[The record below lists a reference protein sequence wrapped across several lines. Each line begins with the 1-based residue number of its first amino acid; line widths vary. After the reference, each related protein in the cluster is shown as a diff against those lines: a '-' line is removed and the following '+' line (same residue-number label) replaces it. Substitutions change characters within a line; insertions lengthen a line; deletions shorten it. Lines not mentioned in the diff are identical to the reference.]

1 MIDAS
6 DAVMADCRKG
16 VDDVMTYVFGM
27 CVVCLWDVREVF
39 VVCLWD
45 VREVVLCCRHKWPVE
60 SCKFS
65 ALLQLQ
71 CCRNCKFKNSD

>member
-45 VREVVLCCRHKWPVE
+45 VREVFVVCLWCVRGFVLPSQMAC
-60 SCKFS
+60 
-65 ALLQLQ
+65 
-71 CCRNCKFKNSD
+71 